1 MTASRSRAARPV
13 TPPAPEHPDELNGE
27 QVAAAVTSFA
37 LLADPT
43 RVRMLWALREAE
55 LDVASLAAVAGCRPT
70 VASQHLS
77 KLRFAGLVE
86 GNRDG
91 QRVVYRLRGGHVG
104 ALLAEALFQADHQVS
119 GAPVHD

>member
-1 MTASRSRAARPV
+1 MGASRSRSARKV
-13 TPPAPEHPDELNGE
+13 SPASVAHPDVLTAE
-27 QVAAAVTSFA
+27 QVAAAVMSFA

-43 RVRMLWALREAE
+43 RVRMLWALRQAE

-86 GNRDG
+86 GQRQG
-91 QRVVYRLRGGHVG
+91 QRVVYRLRGGHVR
-104 ALLAEALFQADHQVS
+104 ALLTEALFQADHQVS
-119 GAPVHD
+119 DAPTHD

>member
-1 MTASRSRAARPV
+1 
-13 TPPAPEHPDELNGE
+13 
-27 QVAAAVTSFA
+27 
-37 LLADPT
+37 
-43 RVRMLWALREAE
+43 
-55 LDVASLAAVAGCRPT
+55 VASLAAVAGCRPT